1 LTFFNQKPMQR
12 LSLFVTALI
21 LLVNS
26 LHAQDKP
33 HTDQS
38 LYVVIGAFAIP
49 RNAIE
54 FTENA
59 KKQGYPAVFELNP
72 KRKLFYVYVLHTEDR
87 GAAINESIRLQK
99 QSPYTD
105 TWVYS
110 GLLGDNPQVIKIN
123 DAERK
128 DAINQ
133 LKEEN
138 NSVVAVTT
146 VSAPEVTT
154 QPGSNANPKNDE
166 VHTVS
171 DSLQIAIVKPEVIEE
186 VPGTKPFLFRIKAL
200 VNGDTLAGDVD
211 FFDADATNK
220 SRKSATYRG
229 NDWVNVK
236 PINKSGN
243 ILLECEVF
251 GYRKIQLPI
260 NYNTPQA
267 TDGVKVDG
275 NKVVVSF
282 ELVRLQKGDKAI
294 MFNVYF
300 YKDAAVMRP
309 ESRYEVN
316 SLLEMLQENP
326 KYKIRIHGHTNGKS
340 AGKIVSMGE
349 SKNFFQLNKDNKEDY
364 GSAKK
369 LSEERAIL
377 IQKYLVENGIDV
389 GRTQVK
395 AWGGKQPIYEVDHS
409 SAQANVRVEIEI
421 LEN

>member
-1 LTFFNQKPMQR
+1 MYRQCL
-12 LSLFVTALI
+12 LFAA
-21 LLVNS
+21 LLVIFSS

-59 KKQGYPAVFELNP
+59 KKQNYPAVFELNP
-72 KRKLFYVYVLHTEDR
+72 KRKLFYVYILHTEDR
-87 GAAINESIRLQK
+87 KAAVNESIRLQK

-105 TWVYS
+105 TWIYS
-110 GLLGDNPQVIKIN
+110 GLLGDNPQVVKIN

-128 DAINQ
+128 EAIDQ

-138 NSVVAVTT
+138 KPVT
-146 VSAPEVTT
+146 EVTSIISAEVVKQEGSDLNARDQSPNPADDST
-154 QPGSNANPKNDE
+154 Q
-166 VHTVS
+166 
-171 DSLQIAIVKPEVIEE
+171 QAIVKPVMIEE
-186 VPGTKPFLFRIKAL
+186 VPGAKPFLFRIKAL
-200 VNGDTLAGDVD
+200 VDGDTLAGDVD
-211 FFDADATNK
+211 FFDADAANK
-220 SRKSATYRG
+220 NRKAATYRG

-251 GYRKIQLPI
+251 GYRKVQLPI
-260 NYNTPQA
+260 NYNTPEA

-275 NKVVVSF
+275 NKVVVPF

-309 ESRYEVN
+309 ESRYEVG

-340 AGKIVSMGE
+340 AGKIISMGE
-349 SKNFFQLNKDNKEDY
+349 SKNFFQLNKDNKEGY

-369 LSEERAIL
+369 LSEERALL
-377 IQKYLVENGIDV
+377 IQKYLVDNGIDA

-395 AWGGKQPIYEVDHS
+395 AWGGKQPIYEVDHA

>member
-1 LTFFNQKPMQR
+1 
-12 LSLFVTALI
+12 LFAALLFI
-21 LLVNS
+21 FPS

-59 KKQGYPAVFELNP
+59 KKQNYPAVFELNP
-72 KRKLFYVYVLHTEDR
+72 KRKLFYVYVLHTEER
-87 GAAINESIRLQK
+87 REAINESIRLQK

-110 GLLGDNPQVIKIN
+110 GLLGDNPQVVKIN

-128 DAINQ
+128 EAIDQ
-133 LKEEN
+133 LKEDNKSINEGT
-138 NSVVAVTT
+138 SIVA
-146 VSAPEVTT
+146 AEVIK
-154 QPGSNANPKNDE
+154 QEG
-166 VHTVS
+166 S
-171 DSLQIAIVKPEVIEE
+171 DSNVKNEGVKPAGDSVQGATVKPVIIEE

-200 VNGDTLAGDVD
+200 VDGDTLAGDVD
-211 FFDADATNK
+211 FFDADAANK
-220 SRKSATYRG
+220 NRKAATYRG

-251 GYRKIQLPI
+251 GYRKVQLPI

-275 NKVVVSF
+275 NKVVVPF

-309 ESRYEVN
+309 ESRYEVG

-340 AGKIVSMGE
+340 AGKIISMGE
-349 SKNFFQLNKDNKEDY
+349 SKNFFQLNKDNKEGY

-377 IQKYLVENGIDV
+377 IQKYLVDNGIDIA
-389 GRTQVK
+389 RTQVK
-395 AWGGKQPIYEVDHS
+395 AWGGKHPIYEVDHA

-421 LEN
+421 LDN

>member
-1 LTFFNQKPMQR
+1 MYRQCL
-12 LSLFVTALI
+12 LFAA
-21 LLVNS
+21 LLVIFSS

-59 KKQGYPAVFELNP
+59 KKQNYPAVFELNP
-72 KRKLFYVYVLHTEDR
+72 KRKLFYVYILHTEDR
-87 GAAINESIRLQK
+87 KAAVNESIRLQK

-105 TWVYS
+105 TWIYS
-110 GLLGDNPQVIKIN
+110 GLLGDNPQVVKIN

-128 DAINQ
+128 EAIDQ
-133 LKEEN
+133 LKGGN
-138 NSVVAVTT
+138 KPVT
-146 VSAPEVTT
+146 EVTSIISAEVVKQEGSDLNARDQSPNPADDST
-154 QPGSNANPKNDE
+154 Q
-166 VHTVS
+166 
-171 DSLQIAIVKPEVIEE
+171 QAIVKPLMIEE
-186 VPGTKPFLFRIKAL
+186 VPGAKPFLFRIKAL
-200 VNGDTLAGDVD
+200 VDGDTLAGDVD
-211 FFDADATNK
+211 FFDADAANK
-220 SRKSATYRG
+220 NRKAATYRG

-251 GYRKIQLPI
+251 GYRKVQLPI
-260 NYNTPQA
+260 NYNTPEA

-275 NKVVVSF
+275 NKVVVPF

-309 ESRYEVN
+309 ESRYEVG

-340 AGKIVSMGE
+340 AGKIISMGE
-349 SKNFFQLNKDNKEDY
+349 SKNFFQLNKDNKEGY

-369 LSEERAIL
+369 LSEERALL
-377 IQKYLVENGIDV
+377 IQKYLVDNGIDA

-395 AWGGKQPIYEVDHS
+395 AWGGKQPIYEVDHA

>member
-1 LTFFNQKPMQR
+1 MYRQCL
-12 LSLFVTALI
+12 LFAA
-21 LLVNS
+21 LLVIFSS

-59 KKQGYPAVFELNP
+59 KKQNYPAVFELNP
-72 KRKLFYVYVLHTEDR
+72 KRKLFYVYILHTEDR
-87 GAAINESIRLQK
+87 KAAVNESIRLQK

-105 TWVYS
+105 TWIYS
-110 GLLGDNPQVIKIN
+110 GLLGDNPQVVKIN

-128 DAINQ
+128 EAIDQ

-138 NSVVAVTT
+138 KPVT
-146 VSAPEVTT
+146 EVTSIISAEVVKQEGSDLNARDQSPNPADDST
-154 QPGSNANPKNDE
+154 Q
-166 VHTVS
+166 
-171 DSLQIAIVKPEVIEE
+171 QAIVKPLMIEE
-186 VPGTKPFLFRIKAL
+186 VPGAKPFLFRIKAL
-200 VNGDTLAGDVD
+200 VDGDTLAGDVD
-211 FFDADATNK
+211 FFDADAANK
-220 SRKSATYRG
+220 NRKAATYRG

-251 GYRKIQLPI
+251 GYRKVQLPI
-260 NYNTPQA
+260 NYNTPEA

-275 NKVVVSF
+275 NKVVVPF

-309 ESRYEVN
+309 ESRYEVG

-340 AGKIVSMGE
+340 AGKIISMGE
-349 SKNFFQLNKDNKEDY
+349 SKNFFQLNKDNKEGY

-369 LSEERAIL
+369 LSEERALL
-377 IQKYLVENGIDV
+377 IQKYLVDNGIDA

-395 AWGGKQPIYEVDHS
+395 AWGGKQPIYEVDHA

>member
-1 LTFFNQKPMQR
+1 MHRQCL
-12 LSLFVTALI
+12 LFAA
-21 LLVNS
+21 LLVIFSS

-59 KKQGYPAVFELNP
+59 KKQNYPAVFELNP
-72 KRKLFYVYVLHTEDR
+72 KRKLFYVYVMHTEDR
-87 GAAINESIRLQK
+87 RAAINESIRLQK

-110 GLLGDNPQVIKIN
+110 GLLGDNPQVVKIN

-128 DAINQ
+128 EAIEQ
-133 LKEEN
+133 LKDEN
-138 NSVVAVTT
+138 KPVA
-146 VSAPEVTT
+146 EVTSIVAAEVVKQEGSDLNAKDQSPKPPGDST
-154 QPGSNANPKNDE
+154 QLAM
-166 VHTVS
+166 
-171 DSLQIAIVKPEVIEE
+171 VKPAMIQE
-186 VPGTKPFLFRIKAL
+186 VPGTKPFLFRIRAL
-200 VNGDTLAGDVD
+200 VDGDTLAGDVD
-211 FFDADATNK
+211 FFDADAANK
-220 SRKSATYRG
+220 NRKAATYRG

-251 GYRKIQLPI
+251 GYRKVQLPI
-260 NYNTPQA
+260 NYNTPEA

-275 NKVVVSF
+275 NKVIIPF

-316 SLLEMLQENP
+316 SLLEMLKENP

-340 AGKIVSMGE
+340 AGKIISMGE
-349 SKNFFQLNKDNKEDY
+349 SKNFFQLNKDNKEGY

-369 LSEERAIL
+369 LSEERALL

-389 GRTQVK
+389 SRTQVK
-395 AWGGKQPIYEVDHS
+395 AWGGKQPIYEVDHA

-421 LEN
+421 LDN

>member
-1 LTFFNQKPMQR
+1 MHR
-12 LSLFVTALI
+12 LCLLFAALLLFVPFI
-21 LLVNS
+21 
-26 LHAQDKP
+26 HAQDQP

-72 KRKLFYVYVLHTEDR
+72 KRKLFYVYVLHSEDR
-87 GAAINESIRLQK
+87 QAAINESIRLQK

-110 GLLGDNPQVIKIN
+110 GLLGDNPQVVKIN

-128 DAINQ
+128 DAIDQ
-133 LKEEN
+133 LKTDNKPVAEIT
-138 NSVVAVTT
+138 SVVAT
-146 VSAPEVTT
+146 EVIA
-154 QPGSNANPKNDE
+154 QQASGVNAKNDGMKPGSDTLQVANAKTDMF
-166 VHTVS
+166 
-171 DSLQIAIVKPEVIEE
+171 EE

-200 VNGDTLAGDVD
+200 VDGDTLSGDVD
-211 FFDADATNK
+211 FYDADAAKKN
-220 SRKSATYRG
+220 RKSATYRG

-251 GYRKIQLPI
+251 GYRKVQLPI
-260 NYNTPQA
+260 NYNTPEA
-267 TDGVKVDG
+267 TDGVRVDG
-275 NKVVVSF
+275 NKVTVPF

-309 ESRYEVN
+309 ESRYEVG

-340 AGKIVSMGE
+340 AGKIISMGE
-349 SKNFFQLNKDNKEDY
+349 SKNFFQLNKDNKEGY

-369 LSEERAIL
+369 LSEERALL

-395 AWGGKQPIYEVDHS
+395 AWGGKQPIYEVDHA

-421 LEN
+421 LDN

>member
-1 LTFFNQKPMQR
+1 MHRQCL
-12 LSLFVTALI
+12 LFVA
-21 LLVNS
+21 LLVIFS
-26 LHAQDKP
+26 GLHAQDKP

-59 KKQGYPAVFELNP
+59 KKQNYPAVFELNP

-87 GAAINESIRLQK
+87 KAAINESIRLQK

-110 GLLGDNPQVIKIN
+110 GLLGDNPQVVKIN

-128 DAINQ
+128 EAIEQ
-133 LKEEN
+133 LKEGSKPVSEGT
-138 NSVVAVTT
+138 SIVAAEVVKQDGSDLNARDQ
-146 VSAPEVTT
+146 SQKLSGDST
-154 QPGSNANPKNDE
+154 QLA
-166 VHTVS
+166 
-171 DSLQIAIVKPEVIEE
+171 LVKPAMIEE

-200 VNGDTLAGDVD
+200 VDGDTLAGDVD
-211 FFDADATNK
+211 FFDADAANK
-220 SRKSATYRG
+220 NRKAATYRG

-251 GYRKIQLPI
+251 GYRKVQLPI
-260 NYNTPQA
+260 NYNTPEA

-275 NKVVVSF
+275 NKVIIPF

-309 ESRYEVN
+309 ESRYEVG

-340 AGKIVSMGE
+340 AGKIISMGE
-349 SKNFFQLNKDNKEDY
+349 SKNFFQLNKDNKEGY

-369 LSEERAIL
+369 LSEERALL
-377 IQKYLVENGIDV
+377 IQKYLVDNGIDA

-395 AWGGKQPIYEVDHS
+395 AWGGKQPIYEVDHA